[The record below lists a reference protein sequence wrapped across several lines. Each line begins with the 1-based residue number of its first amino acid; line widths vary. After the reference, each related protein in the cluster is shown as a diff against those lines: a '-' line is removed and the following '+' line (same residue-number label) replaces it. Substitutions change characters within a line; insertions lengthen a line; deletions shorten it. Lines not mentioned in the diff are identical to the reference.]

1 MKLSDSEL
9 RSAFEGSKGKEM
21 LSNIARVYK
30 EIQIHGPIEFA
41 KDVECVYA
49 PSREIAKN
57 A

>member
-9 RSAFEGSKGKEM
+9 RSAFEGSKGKQM

-41 KDVECVYA
+41 KDIERIYICKAEY
-49 PSREIAKN
+49 IG
-57 A
+57 